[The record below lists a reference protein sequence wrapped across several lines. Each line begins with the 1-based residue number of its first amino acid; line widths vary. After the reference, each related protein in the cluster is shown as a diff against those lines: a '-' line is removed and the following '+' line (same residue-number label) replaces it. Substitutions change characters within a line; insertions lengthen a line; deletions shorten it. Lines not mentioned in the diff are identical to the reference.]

1 MDMQWGMVSGSPLP
15 GRKLFE
21 GAGLNTTGTGKG
33 KVTWR
38 LRDKLIGITLQLRRN
53 IIVKENLMT
62 REKFEVI
69 KITLGALM
77 HEFEDVPEDEQVRL
91 TGLRAKTVIEQLSDL
106 SQALNR
112 LQRENDNTPNKD

>member
-1 MDMQWGMVSGSPLP
+1 
-15 GRKLFE
+15 
-21 GAGLNTTGTGKG
+21 
-33 KVTWR
+33 
-38 LRDKLIGITLQLRRN
+38 
-53 IIVKENLMT
+53 MT